1 MEFHKDAVRFGELSS
16 RYRRF
21 VANGIE
27 DQAREVYKEIKDLIS
42 FSAERIGRVFK
53 VKLHKRASSF
63 DRGVGIPMV
72 ALSIP
77 KIISKRGHLKPRDLT
92 TFNVKKEKSLHG
104 LNIIM
109 DYSGSMWFTE
119 VYAPNSTIGKLM
131 RIHAQNFLALVLGVY
146 LQRLSKG
153 KLRIAY
159 TVFSE
164 TAMTDVYNDVMNADW
179 DKYILHRFWGSHNG
193 ENWNESE
200 ENEDLL
206 PKSMSH
212 CDRDWFCNVYPREA
226 FIQSKQEFTNHKLTD
241 FINVLFTDGGM
252 HRIGET
258 QEDRKKFLRQALKS
272 MSEEELGFAY
282 IIREQDR
289 DMWFRQM
296 VTEIGLKNSVV
307 NEESDYDKAF
317 DYLFHLINE
326 VRKV

>member
-1 MEFHKDAVRFGELSS
+1 MEFHKDALKFGELST
-16 RYRRF
+16 RYREL
-21 VANGIE
+21 VANKKE
-27 DQAREVYKEIKDLIS
+27 DQAKQVYKEIKDLIS

-72 ALSIP
+72 ALSMP
-77 KIISKRGHLKPRDLT
+77 KIISKKKYLKLRDLT

-109 DYSGSMWFTE
+109 DYSGSMWFTDRH
-119 VYAPNSTIGKLM
+119 TIDGVM

-146 LQRLSKG
+146 LQKLSKG
-153 KLRIAY
+153 QMRIAY

-164 TAMTDVYNDVMNADW
+164 TAITEVYDDVMNSDL
-179 DKYILHRFWGSHNG
+179 DRYILHKWWGSHCAS
-193 ENWNESE
+193 NWGSSDK
-200 ENEDLL
+200 NEDLL
-206 PKSMSH
+206 PVSMSH
-212 CDRDWFCNVYPREA
+212 CDYDWFCNVFPREA

-252 HRIGET
+252 HRLGET
-258 QEDRKKFLRQALKS
+258 QEDRRKFLKQALKS
-272 MSEEELGFAY
+272 MSENELGFAY

-289 DMWFRQM
+289 DMWFREM

-307 NEESDYDKAF
+307 NEKPDYDKAF